1 MAFNEHIVVGHAG
14 QTIANHASHWGCT
27 RIVMGTRGLGALAN
41 VVVGST
47 ALQVMHLS
55 EIPVTLVK

>member
-1 MAFNEHIVVGHAG
+1 
-14 QTIANHASHWGCT
+14 
-27 RIVMGTRGLGALAN
+27 MGTRGLGALAS

-47 ALQVMHLS
+47 ALQVVHLS

>member
-1 MAFNEHIVVGHAG
+1 MAEARPYRFLLAIDG
-14 QTIANHASHWGCT
+14 SS
-27 RIVMGTRGLGALAN
+27 LAN

-47 ALQVMHLS
+47 ALQVMHRS